1 MCRVAEV
8 KDKRRLNNW
17 DSWEESIE
25 LVQQHAKLPTI
36 LRYLQKKTNRSSI
49 YNHLSGDQ
57 KQRSTLY
64 CTANGTSETDVSI
77 SSKLGSNLPD
87 LP

>member
-64 CTANGTSETDVSI
+64 RKRN
-77 SSKLGSNLPD
+77 K
-87 LP
+87 